1 MRMRIPLLTVT
12 AVCLALTGLT
22 PASAGEKPTI
32 TKPCTNCHDA
42 AAADVVRGKLT
53 NLSNKAST
61 LQVSVG
67 KAAWIFDF
75 DDKTAFVNAEGIKKL
90 KKNKETAVS
99 FTKKNG
105 RLYAA
110 TISTKPVFEVAADQL
125 VDTAFVK
132 ALVEKDPA
140 EGKYVLVDA
149 RPGPKFEEGHIRNAV
164 SMPLFAFDKKKD
176 AVLPKEKDI
185 LVLFY
190 CGGVT

>member
-1 MRMRIPLLTVT
+1 MRMRTILATVM

-32 TKPCTNCHDA
+32 TKPCTNCHD

-125 VDTAFVK
+125 VDTAFIK
-132 ALVEKDPA
+132 ALVEKSPA

-149 RPGPKFEEGHIRNAV
+149 RPGPKYEEGHIRNAV

-176 AVLPKEKDI
+176 TVLPKEKDI

>member
-1 MRMRIPLLTVT
+1 MNTILAIVMT
-12 AVCLALTGLT
+12 VCLALTGLA
-22 PASAGEKPTI
+22 PAAAGEKPTI
-32 TKPCTNCHDA
+32 TKPCSNCHDA
-42 AAADVVRGKLT
+42 AEGVVRGRLT
-53 NLSNKAST
+53 NLSNKART

-67 KAAWIFDF
+67 KAAWVFDF
-75 DDKTAFVNAEGIKKL
+75 DDETAFVNVEGVKKL
-90 KKNKETAVS
+90 KKDKETAVS

-132 ALVEKDPA
+132 TLVEKGPA
-140 EGKYVLVDA
+140 EGRYVLVDA
-149 RPGPKFEEGHIRNAV
+149 RPGPKYEEGHIRNAV

-176 AVLPKEKDI
+176 TVLPKEKDM